1 MDNTAVTELE
11 KKYGFLKE
19 LQDANFLMLC
29 ELDRI
34 CRKCGIKYY
43 LLAGTLLGAVRH
55 GDFIPW
61 DDDVDVVFPR
71 KDYMRFLKVFPRYAS
86 SRYSLVKV
94 EQYPQFRSF
103 INRIVDNDME
113 MELTTELDDFYGQR
127 FSHPSID
134 LFIFDNAPEN
144 MALVSFRLKL
154 IYGLALS
161 RCGAIVDNQKN
172 LINKIAVHTLALI
185 GKLFPIQ
192 FLYRS
197 YDRVCRITNK
207 KNEGSES
214 WFISNDQLKP
224 MYWAKLYKKE
234 WFARPASVKLRG
246 REFPAAADA
255 DAMLKLIYKD
265 YMSIPPADKQVPEH
279 FKGIKRKK
287 D

>member
-43 LLAGTLLGAVRH
+43 LLAGTLLGAV
-55 GDFIPW
+55 
-61 DDDVDVVFPR
+61 
-71 KDYMRFLKVFPRYAS
+71 
-86 SRYSLVKV
+86 RYSLVKV

-192 FLYRS
+192 FLYRR
-197 YDRVCRITNK
+197 YDRICRITNK
-207 KNEGSES
+207 KNKGSES

-234 WFARPASVKLRG
+234 WFAHPASVRLRG